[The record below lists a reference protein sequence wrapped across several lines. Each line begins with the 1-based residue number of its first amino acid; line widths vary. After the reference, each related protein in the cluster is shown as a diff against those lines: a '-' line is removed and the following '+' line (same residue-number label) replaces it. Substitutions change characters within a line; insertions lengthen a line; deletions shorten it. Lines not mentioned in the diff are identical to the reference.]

1 MNDKLQYATMLEIP
15 VSTCNVT
22 YKRTKSRRSTKKKAE
37 SPEAVKEQLLE
48 KVNAQAE
55 NSPIGD
61 AERALVN
68 VEEQSAADTPTETAA
83 ETAADLTL
91 AETAEKD
98 AKEETSDAG
107 QYVSANVTV
116 KKRKPFFRFSAVTAE
131 LVAAAVLIAIIFLT
145 NAVYSDSAIN
155 VFMRRVFAPTA
166 VTEKSYSDFTPVM
179 NFSGD
184 MTVKDGVVSYTGE
197 GTVYAAVDGTVTDV
211 LKETDGTYTVTVAH
225 SENFSSTIFGLKYAY
240 LGKGDKVFG
249 NIPVGYAND
258 SGFSMCFSSENAVI
272 TDYTVENNAVIWAA

>member
-15 VSTCNVT
+15 VNTCNVT
-22 YKRTKSRRSTKKKAE
+22 YKHTKSRRSTKKKAE

-55 NSPIGD
+55 TLPAAD
-61 AERALVN
+61 AEQAALN
-68 VEEQSAADTPTETAA
+68 AEEQNAALIQAESMADLNAA
-83 ETAADLTL
+83 ETAGKVAD
-91 AETAEKD
+91 
-98 AKEETSDAG
+98 EEISDAE

-116 KKRKPFFRFSAVTAE
+116 KKRKPFFKFSAVTAE
-131 LVAAAVLIAIIFLT
+131 LIAAAVLIAIIFLT

-197 GTVYAAVDGTVTDV
+197 GTVYAACDGTVTDV
-211 LKETDGTYTVTVAH
+211 LKENDGTYTVTVAH
-225 SENFSSTIFGLKYAY
+225 SESFSSKISGLKYAY

-258 SGFSMCFSSENAVI
+258 SGFSMCFSSEDAVI
-272 TDYTVENNAVIWAA
+272 TDYTVENNAVIWAV